1 MSASKDKGTKAET
14 EVVKLAVK
22 MGWPYCERR
31 SLQGGADRG
40 DITGIPGVTIEVKA
54 EKKPSLGV
62 YFRETLTESANDGWA
77 LPVLVVKKP
86 YKNVKQWDAYI
97 PLVVLMGNIEYIL
110 WDKPEEVR
118 WARLDLEDM
127 FWYLKELDY

>member
-1 MSASKDKGTKAET
+1 MSANKDKGTKAET

-22 MGWPYCERR
+22 MGWPHCERHA
-31 SLQGGADRG
+31 LQGGLDRG
-40 DITGIPGVTIEVKA
+40 DITGIVGVTIEVKA

-62 YFRETLTESANDGWA
+62 YFKETLTEAANDGWA

-97 PLVVLMGNIEYIL
+97 PLVVLMGEFEKVDFSL
-110 WDKPEEVR
+110 PDTVK

-127 FWYLKELDY
+127 FWYLKEMGY